1 MSILMPHSCVQ
12 LVLIVLIVIV
22 QSLRKASKIGAIGG
36 AEVVVKAGRSRRTW
50 FWFCLQLSCTGVV
63 AGRSD
68 AVVPHVMHTTWAW
81 GPGSGFQNLKPGQ
94 RCGPDEGFGLA
105 WLGLVRPGLAGPRA

>member
-1 MSILMPHSCVQ
+1 MRLFHMSCILY
-12 LVLIVLIVIV
+12 VL
-22 QSLRKASKIGAIGG
+22 Q
-36 AEVVVKAGRSRRTW
+36 
-50 FWFCLQLSCTGVV
+50 
-63 AGRSD
+63 
-68 AVVPHVMHTTWAW
+68 HTKPWAW